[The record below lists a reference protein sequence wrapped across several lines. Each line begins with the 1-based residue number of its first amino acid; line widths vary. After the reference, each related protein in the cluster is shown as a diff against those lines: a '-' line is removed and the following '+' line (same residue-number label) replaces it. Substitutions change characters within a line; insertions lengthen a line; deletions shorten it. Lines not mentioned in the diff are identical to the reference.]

1 MYILLIFHDIEAKKL
16 NSFIKFSTIKDIIKW
31 SGNII
36 KYSDVNRKIRTY
48 KTAKSFFRV
57 LYVSREDERK
67 FFSYKYID
75 LRLI

>member
-31 SGNII
+31 SQGII

-57 LYVSREDERK
+57 LYVNKKDEERY
-67 FFSYKYID
+67 FSYKYMD

>member
-57 LYVSREDERK
+57 LYVNREDEQK
-67 FFSYKYID
+67 YFSYKYID
-75 LRLI
+75 LRLM

>member
-36 KYSDVNRKIRTY
+36 KYSDVNSKIRTY

-57 LYVSREDERK
+57 LYVNREDEQK
-67 FFSYKYID
+67 YFSYKYID
-75 LRLI
+75 LRLM

>member
-1 MYILLIFHDIEAKKL
+1 MYILLIFHDIEAKQL

-67 FFSYKYID
+67 FFSYKYMD
-75 LRLI
+75 LRLL

>member
-31 SGNII
+31 SQGIV
-36 KYSDVNRKIRTY
+36 KYSDVNRKIRCY

-57 LYVSREDERK
+57 IFVNKKDEE
-67 FFSYKYID
+67 KYFKYRYMD

>member
-57 LYVSREDERK
+57 LYVSREDEQK
-67 FFSYKYID
+67 FFSYKYMD
-75 LRLI
+75 LRLM

>member
-36 KYSDVNRKIRTY
+36 KYSDVNRKVRTY

-57 LYVSREDERK
+57 LYVSREDEQK
-67 FFSYKYID
+67 FFSYKYMD
-75 LRLI
+75 LRLM

>member
-1 MYILLIFHDIEAKKL
+1 MYILLIFHDIEAKQL

-57 LYVSREDERK
+57 LYVNKKDEERY
-67 FFSYKYID
+67 FSYKYMD
-75 LRLI
+75 LRLM